1 MTELLPATRDALLK
15 VQTSTLT
22 GALYRRGLRNMF
34 MQDVNPLRIDQ
45 PRMVGIA
52 FTMRFIPAREDKN
65 GPGVR
70 GQAQIQPRAMEEC
83 PPGHVLVIEIFQ
95 GDFAFL
101 AERHLPIR
109 IECAAGVYSH
119 H

>member
-52 FTMRFIPAREDKN
+52 FTMRFIPSREDKN
-65 GPGVR
+65 GPGVQ
-70 GQAQIQPRAMEEC
+70 GQARDPAS
-83 PPGHVLVIEIFQ
+83 
-95 GDFAFL
+95 GDGGVPAGSCACHRL
-101 AERHLPIR
+101 AR
-109 IECAAGVYSH
+109 
-119 H
+119 